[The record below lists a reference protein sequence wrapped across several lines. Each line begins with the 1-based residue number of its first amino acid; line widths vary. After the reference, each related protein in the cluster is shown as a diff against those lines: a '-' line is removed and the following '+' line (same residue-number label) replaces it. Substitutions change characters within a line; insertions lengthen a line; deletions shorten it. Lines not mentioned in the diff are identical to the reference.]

1 MLSYQLNRKPKLEI
15 RLGIL
20 VYLWYLGNP
29 VKTSSSFT
37 YSNYNGCRYY
47 EDNRYTLRYGQA
59 DTQNVMNFDLFPK
72 NKI

>member
-1 MLSYQLNRKPKLEI
+1 MD
-15 RLGIL
+15 
-20 VYLWYLGNP
+20 YLGNP

-37 YSNYNGCRYY
+37 YSSYNGCRYY